1 MLVGEVKWSVRPGAV
16 SPAGRRRGIEAIP
29 GARDS
34 EVISALFVPEASTRT
49 DPATGVHLVDARE
62 VMTALR

>member
-1 MLVGEVKWSVRPGAV
+1 MAPSERWPLRGV
-16 SPAGRRRGIEAIP
+16 SCRAAARIEAIP